1 VTFKTS
7 TPFTADATSNKITLS
22 FPAGLVTAQAINLC
36 SITSPASVVSTSAY
50 ATDAVTLTVT
60 SALAA
65 GSVTV
70 TCSGLTLAAQ
80 AAVTATASGTTGLK
94 IETSK
99 DTIAAY
105 ASTPCVGC
113 VVADAATALSMS
125 KAVATDGTATITF
138 TTSTAIAPAHATNN
152 KVILTFPAGLVTAGT
167 GCAISSPATTG
178 TATYATDA
186 ITIALGATATLA
198 AGAVTVTCTGLTLAA
213 QAAVAAT
220 AGGTT
225 GLKIETSK
233 DTIAAYASTPCV
245 GCVTVDSST
254 SPPAFTATWSSAKT
268 LDITGA
274 VDMWTASA
282 STVVTCTVDSFTN
295 APFASARRSL
305 LQTNQ
310 VEIST
315 VNAAGTAITTSS
327 TGQTFPASI
336 AVAPSRTLYLPKA
349 SGAAS
354 GVAWVCVALS
364 ALLFWL

>member
-1 VTFKTS
+1 M
-7 TPFTADATSNKITLS
+7 
-22 FPAGLVTAQAINLC
+22 
-36 SITSPASVVSTSAY
+36 
-50 ATDAVTLTVT
+50 
-60 SALAA
+60 
-65 GSVTV
+65 
-70 TCSGLTLAAQ
+70 
-80 AAVTATASGTTGLK
+80 K
-94 IETSK
+94 IETTK

-105 ASTPCVGC
+105 VSTPCVGC

-138 TTSTAIAPAHATNN
+138 TTSTAISPAHATDN
-152 KVILTFPAGLVTAGT
+152 KVILTFPAGHVTAGT

-178 TATYATDA
+178 TATYATDV
-186 ITIALGATATLA
+186 ITIALGSTATLA

-213 QAAVAAT
+213 KAAVAAT
-220 AGGTT
+220 TT
-225 GLKIETSK
+225 AGLKIETSK
-233 DTIAAYASTPCV
+233 DTVATFVSVPCV

-254 SPPAFTATWSSAKT
+254 SPPAFTATWSTAKT

-274 VDMWTASA
+274 VDIWTASA

-315 VNAAGTAITTSS
+315 VNAAGTALTTSS

-336 AVAPSRTLYLPKA
+336 AVAPTRTLYLPKA
-349 SGAAS
+349 SGSAS